1 MRRRSIA
8 KTYKKIYSQY
18 MIAET
23 VIEALIAETVHGFN
37 ENDECFSKNRD
48 VFSARIQS
56 YILETNKYLE
66 AAIIGE
72 IGNNTFDHNFIFQQ
86 NFPWGVYCNLSYKKK
101 YIALVDYGIGVRQ
114 SLASVLPSIGSDVEA
129 VETAFTKRISGRFPE
144 QRGNGLK
151 FVSET
156 IQENNWHLYFQSG
169 SGSCSIDRQG
179 IYFLEKTPLITG
191 CLAIIDFNQE

>member
-1 MRRRSIA
+1 MVHIA
-8 KTYKKIYSQY
+8 KTDKKIYSQY

-23 VIEALIAETVHGFN
+23 VIEALVAETVHGLN
-37 ENDECFSKNRD
+37 ENDECFSKSRD
-48 VFSARIQS
+48 VFSARMQS

-86 NFPWGVYCNLSYKKK
+86 GLPWGVYCNLLYKEK
-101 YIALVDYGIGVRQ
+101 YIALVDYGMGVRQ
-114 SLASVLPSIGSDVEA
+114 SLVSVLPSIGSDVEA
-129 VETAFTKRISGRFPE
+129 VETAFTKRISGRSPE
-144 QRGNGLK
+144 KRGNGLK

-169 SGSCSIDRQG
+169 SGSCSIDKQG
-179 IYFLEKTPLITG
+179 INFFEKTPSING
-191 CLAIIDFNQE
+191 CLAILDFSKEQ

>member
-1 MRRRSIA
+1 
-8 KTYKKIYSQY
+8 
-18 MIAET
+18 MIDGTVTET
-23 VIEALIAETVHGFN
+23 LIAETVRGFD
-37 ENDECFSKNRD
+37 ENDECFSGSRD

-56 YILETNKYLE
+56 YILQTNKYLE

-86 NFPWGVYCNLSYKKK
+86 NFPSGVYCNLSYQKK
-101 YIALVDYGIGVRQ
+101 YIAIVDYGMGVRQ
-114 SLASVLPSIGSDVEA
+114 SLASVLPSIGSDAEA

-156 IQENNWHLYFQSG
+156 IQENKWHLYFQSG
-169 SGSCSIDRQG
+169 SGSCSIDRHG
-179 IYFLEKTPLITG
+179 MKFFEKTPSITG
-191 CLAIIDFNQE
+191 CLAILDFNRER

>member
-1 MRRRSIA
+1 
-8 KTYKKIYSQY
+8 

-23 VIEALIAETVHGFN
+23 VIEVLIAETVHGFN
-37 ENDECFSKNRD
+37 ENDECLSKSRD

-56 YILETNKYLE
+56 YILETNKFLE

-86 NFPWGVYCNLSYKKK
+86 NLPWGVYCNLSYKEK
-101 YIALVDYGIGVRQ
+101 YIALVDYGMGVRQ
-114 SLASVLPSIGSDVEA
+114 SLVSVLPSIGSDVEA
-129 VETAFTKRISGRFPE
+129 VETAFTKRISGRSPE

-156 IQENNWHLYFQSG
+156 IHGFNEDDECFSKNRDVFSARIQSY
-169 SGSCSIDRQG
+169 I
-179 IYFLEKTPLITG
+179 LETISTWKRL
-191 CLAIIDFNQE
+191 LSAR

>member
-1 MRRRSIA
+1 
-8 KTYKKIYSQY
+8 

-86 NFPWGVYCNLSYKKK
+86 NFPWGVYCNLSYM
-101 YIALVDYGIGVRQ
+101 
-114 SLASVLPSIGSDVEA
+114 E
-129 VETAFTKRISGRFPE
+129 
-144 QRGNGLK
+144 
-151 FVSET
+151 
-156 IQENNWHLYFQSG
+156 
-169 SGSCSIDRQG
+169 
-179 IYFLEKTPLITG
+179 
-191 CLAIIDFNQE
+191 